1 MDRFISMWKV
11 RELADK
17 VTNVVMNYTEVEGK
31 VREATSDE
39 AWGPTGQQ
47 MQELALATFTYE
59 HFPEVM
65 SMLWRRMLHDN
76 RSHWRRTYKCL
87 LLLSYLVRNGSER
100 VVTSAREHIYDLR
113 SLENYTYV
121 DDVGKDQGINI
132 RHKVRELIDFI
143 QDDEKLREER
153 KKAKKNKD
161 KYIGMSSDAVVMGM
175 RGGSGGWGEY
185 SDRSAGNWG
194 LSSLYYSM
202 YTSLIAKL
210 DLLSSNLN
218 YLKRQEEPK
227 ERNDEDDYEREDSD
241 GDYGHHRERRPH
253 KENVYR
259 DSDVVSSSPPRARSL
274 EPGERPDRP
283 DRAERPDRG
292 THKPFSINL
301 KSPAK
306 QKPSTPVKKI
316 DLGAAATYGQ
326 SGSSGGAAEA
336 APPVQSQELLDDLFK
351 TCAPATH
358 APPNDVLDDFDPRAE
373 EPTVPR
379 KVSNEFGDFTN
390 AFGPPANNNEGFADF
405 SSAFTDNN
413 NSNNLLSAGT
423 NLAPTPN
430 LMAPSNNLMA
440 PSNNLMAPS
449 NNLMGIGSNLM
460 TPANNLLSSSNNS
473 APTTSPS
480 SNLDLLSELSPGA
493 GFGPVDSLSS
503 QLAATTLQPTLT
515 PGETSETA
523 ADRAMEHA
531 IQVIHDTASITS
543 QADVERVE
551 RALGAALGALGGPLT
566 LQRLCGAERAALA
579 APQLARAAR
588 LLPAAARGLLPYWPV
603 ARPALR
609 ALFSLEDSFQLSH
622 ETLSVLCGFL
632 KTENNKVTLK
642 ALSDLLV
649 AYVKS
654 DAILIAIVDC
664 SRPCEESEYYE
675 LQNAWEHYVQL
686 LATLPQRVANRL
698 ETDTPKGFSHENY
711 SYYLIF
717 HVIRVMDFMSDSSFH
732 QGAQYNV
739 KCLAH
744 LLSKIITNYYMSGD
758 SPVIA
763 IFVDILAGWTETQG
777 PDRYV
782 KRKLIQTLLRHLSRQ
797 AIEYLCVVL
806 LKRCPIDYKADQ
818 QIIYNVIGDNFDT
831 NNDWREIL
839 SYKIPFYVRPKDYRD
854 TTIQENLLYYLSYTK
869 QSESNVTDLVLRLS
883 TAWADVR
890 LANTCNLADHIY
902 ISQLLILAVRYRVTM
917 SLWTKSAW
925 KTAELKNILLRG
937 MGKHL
942 DVLSPEYRCVGMA
955 TIETLLRILSELDTE
970 KKVELKFEYEDMS
983 DSCREIQQNL
993 AELAHRCLIE
1003 HRRRGPGLHVPR
1015 PLQLKRN
1022 LDFIARKFSHDEN
1035 CREHNTLVSCAVKGP
1050 EQTKEIVKTII
1061 SVKLDALDG
1070 KQENL
1075 DSDDDLM
1082 PYDMSND
1089 VPAAARKHPKYL
1101 RDLIELI
1108 VDALDVELFEGSLQ
1122 VAEQL
1127 VNKQLRDED
1136 VKVVIELLD
1145 LFVHLEPKY
1154 QIDDFDNI
1162 KFRTCVAIVCERP
1175 EVAAEHLCRE
1185 IHTDVG
1191 RYSVATKLFM
1201 LDVLSDAVNRI
1212 ADVYSHRDKPE
1223 PAPEVICEP
1232 REDLPPEEVIRRRLI
1247 NKTRYF
1253 HTIRPHPFAKAK
1265 KNRFAAVSDYFFFP
1279 LLGGFGHHQLTLN
1292 HHTLKQDVDNIL
1304 LLKFLSVVGNVVLAS
1319 KNCPRVSVYS
1329 WEVVKI
1335 VLYMRYSPDPK
1346 IQTSVMSLLAAVVIA
1361 VPSSILKTEFFDV
1374 MMELRS
1380 WLVDCLRN
1388 VDLTMRLGGPQS
1400 EAAIFAGQV
1409 LGLMEKTLAD
1419 SLQPTPVG
1427 LLQPMSG
1434 APAPAA
1440 PAPASK
1446 GASKLG
1452 ATWADTTGAI
1462 NIDVDNLLAP
1472 RSPKAGPAPSINQ
1485 LKSSP
1490 NSPAHAPHQPPVM
1503 TPMGGYMMQSNLVNN
1518 NFAPLGQNNMMRPAF
1533 ANQNSFLQ

>member
-1 MDRFISMWKV
+1 MN
-11 RELADK
+11 A

-76 RSHWRRTYKCL
+76 RSHWRRTYK
-87 LLLSYLVRNGSER
+87 
-100 VVTSAREHIYDLR
+100 
-113 SLENYTYV
+113 
-121 DDVGKDQGINI
+121 GINI

-161 KYIGMSSDAVVMGM
+161 KYI
-175 RGGSGGWGEY
+175 
-185 SDRSAGNWG
+185 
-194 LSSLYYSM
+194 
-202 YTSLIAKL
+202 
-210 DLLSSNLN
+210 
-218 YLKRQEEPK
+218 
-227 ERNDEDDYEREDSD
+227 
-241 GDYGHHRERRPH
+241 
-253 KENVYR
+253 
-259 DSDVVSSSPPRARSL
+259 
-274 EPGERPDRP
+274 
-283 DRAERPDRG
+283 
-292 THKPFSINL
+292 
-301 KSPAK
+301 
-306 QKPSTPVKKI
+306 
-316 DLGAAATYGQ
+316 GAAATYGQ

-358 APPNDVLDDFDPRAE
+358 APPNDVLDDFDP
-373 EPTVPR
+373 
-379 KVSNEFGDFTN
+379 
-390 AFGPPANNNEGFADF
+390 
-405 SSAFTDNN
+405 
-413 NSNNLLSAGT
+413 SAGT

-430 LMAPSNNLMA
+430 LMAPSNNLMAPPNNLMA

-551 RALGAALGALGGPLT
+551 RALGAVLGALGGPLT

-839 SYKIPFYVRPKDYRD
+839 SYKIPFY
-854 TTIQENLLYYLSYTK
+854 
-869 QSESNVTDLVLRLS
+869 SESNVTDLVLRLS

-970 KKVELKFEYEDMS
+970 KKAELKFEYEDMS

-1175 EVAAEHLCRE
+1175 EVGAEHLCRE